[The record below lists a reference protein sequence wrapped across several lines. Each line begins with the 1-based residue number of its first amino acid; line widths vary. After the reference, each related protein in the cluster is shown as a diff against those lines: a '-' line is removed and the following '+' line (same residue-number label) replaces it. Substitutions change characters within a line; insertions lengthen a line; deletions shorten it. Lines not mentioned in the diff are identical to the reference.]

1 MIYPYDFHRCSSKLA
16 HQWHS
21 SPAYYF
27 LGGFE
32 MKKLMGILVVAVLM
46 AGISGVVTPVQA
58 AGKQA
63 GATSVSKLNINKAS
77 AAELTALNGIG
88 QKKAE
93 AIVAFRT
100 EHGNFKKAEDLMLV
114 KGIGPKVFEKIKS
127 QISVQ

>member
-1 MIYPYDFHRCSSKLA
+1 MCCSRLA
-16 HQWHS
+16 YRWHY

-32 MKKLMGILVVAVLM
+32 MKKLMGIMVVAVLM
-46 AGISGVVTPVQA
+46 VAISGVVTPVQA

-63 GATSVSKLNINKAS
+63 DAASVTKLNINKAS
-77 AAELTALNGIG
+77 AAELTTLKGIG

-114 KGIGPKVFEKIKS
+114 KGIGPKLFEKIKN
-127 QISVQ
+127 QIRVQ